1 MHLTKKPDCYTV
13 PTFQNSENAIQQEK
27 NGVSPLSS
35 NILFNYFDA
44 SQKNK
49 IVYEKKQGTRDT
61 TGVDEKSLS
70 PLFENTIDTVSQK
83 LIKTSLNDMPLAER
97 IAKVRD
103 YITKVHNAGFK
114 VTEEALYDHFD
125 PAFLGKLME
134 SGQLIHVPTKDGF
147 RIYDWSR

>member
-49 IVYEKKQGTRDT
+49 IIYEKKQGTRDT
-61 TGVDEKSLS
+61 TGVDEKK
-70 PLFENTIDTVSQK
+70 F
-83 LIKTSLNDMPLAER
+83 
-97 IAKVRD
+97 
-103 YITKVHNAGFK
+103 
-114 VTEEALYDHFD
+114 
-125 PAFLGKLME
+125 
-134 SGQLIHVPTKDGF
+134 VPTF
-147 RIYDWSR
+147 